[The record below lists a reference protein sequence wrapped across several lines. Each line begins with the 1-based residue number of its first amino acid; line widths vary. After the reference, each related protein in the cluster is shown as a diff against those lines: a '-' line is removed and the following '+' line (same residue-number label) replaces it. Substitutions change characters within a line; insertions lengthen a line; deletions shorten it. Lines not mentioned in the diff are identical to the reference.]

1 VRDDTALADAGNLQ
15 APQIR
20 DVSYYSPR
28 DALIVVD
35 SEQYEIERNERD
47 IEIRRYPKMILAT
60 VYGLSD
66 NGAFAILFDYI
77 AGNNKSKR
85 KISMTAPV
93 ISSEKIAMTTPVI
106 SGGRS
111 FSFVM
116 PSNYDM
122 DTIPDP
128 GDARVKIEEVPERRV
143 VVIRFRGYAEAK
155 AIRRK
160 TTELMESSETLGLKT
175 EGEPFLMRYNPP
187 FTPGFLRRNEIGANI
202 VS

>member
-1 VRDDTALADAGNLQ
+1 
-15 APQIR
+15 
-20 DVSYYSPR
+20 
-28 DALIVVD
+28 VVD
-35 SEQYEIERNERD
+35 SAQYEVERNERD

-77 AGNNKSKR
+77 AGNNKSR
-85 KISMTAPV
+85 RRISMTAPV

-111 FSFVM
+111 FAFVM
-116 PSNYDM
+116 PSEYAM
-122 DTIPDP
+122 DTLPEP

-143 VVIRFRGYAEAK
+143 VVIRFRGYAGAK
-155 AIRRK
+155 AIQRK
-160 TTELMESSETLGLKT
+160 TIELLESSKKLGIKT

-187 FTPGFLRRNEIGANI
+187 FTPGFLRRNEMGVKI
-202 VS
+202 VQ